1 MIDEERILDHL
12 NELEASLRDW
22 KRYKAFPVEK
32 LKTDRDTRNMVLHA
46 MLVAIQSSIDV
57 ANHLIAEKN
66 LRKPSTYR
74 EAFEILAEENVISVE
89 LADELAELAGF
100 RNMLVHIYWRLDMDV
115 IHEILQHDHRH
126 LEAFSSQVKK
136 MLASD

>member
-1 MIDEERILDHL
+1 MIDEERIIDHL

-22 KRYKAFPVEK
+22 KRYKASPVEK

-89 LADELAELAGF
+89 LADELADLAGF

-115 IHEILQHDHRH
+115 IHEILQRDHRH

>member
-1 MIDEERILDHL
+1 MIDEERIIDHL

-32 LKTDRDTRNMVLHA
+32 LGTDRDTRNMVLHA

-74 EAFEILAEENVISVE
+74 EAFEILAEENVISAE
-89 LADELAELAGF
+89 LADELADLAGF

-115 IHEILQHDHRH
+115 IHEILQRDHRH

>member
-12 NELEASLRDW
+12 NELEASLKDW
-22 KRYKAFPVEK
+22 RRYKAFPAEK

-46 MLVAIQSSIDV
+46 MLVAIQAAIDIAHHV
-57 ANHLIAEKN
+57 IAEKN

-74 EAFEILAEENVISVE
+74 EAFDILAEENVISLDMASE
-89 LADELAELAGF
+89 LADLAGF
-100 RNMLVHIYWRLDMDV
+100 RNMLVHIYWRLDLDV
-115 IHEILQHDHRH
+115 IHEILQRDHRH